1 MELILKN
8 IAIIQ
13 SKNTIWIQATQLMAM
28 AVLNKPNY
36 ALKRGSRY
44 LLPNTTRTAK

>member
-28 AVLNKPNY
+28 AVLN
-36 ALKRGSRY
+36 S
-44 LLPNTTRTAK
+44 AKLCPETQK